1 MTELGRHFF
10 RYDFV
15 VDGNIL
21 VRDGVLALFQLL
33 EELESL
39 EETLNESIRESLGAR
54 TGRYMSKKKP
64 IFEDEED
71 GDDRYYISLLTPKSQ

>member
-1 MTELGRHFF
+1 MTELGRHFL
-10 RYDFV
+10 RYDCV
-15 VDGNIL
+15 VDGGVV

-71 GDDRYYISLLTPKSQ
+71 GDDRY